1 MSCCNFFPSCGCG
14 SLIAPPCPSICT
26 IDGNTFQN
34 INLQGE
40 GLFASVS
47 SGLVSFYGIEGS
59 QYIDVTFDAVNKAV
73 QISLDAEAF
82 AGGIPQ
88 ATESV
93 LGGAKI
99 ATQTQTNVGT
109 DDATIVT
116 PLKLSGRTSTT
127 ARTGVAALATQG
139 EVNAG
144 TNNTKIVTP
153 LTLATLIY
161 GGVPSGT
168 VMLGDTSQSI
178 LGQTTWDFDQALSIT
193 IAGISFL
200 TLDIDTGITF
210 QNGSVTFLSDI
221 TSSGGANFSGAV
233 EFSASGTVQFD
244 SGTTI
249 DFQTGTV
256 IQVAS
261 VAIPANSVFIT
272 SGVAGHLSSALISTF
287 ASTANVQTGWTPF
300 SNGAVLRTC
309 DTATVTLPQLA
320 QIVGT
325 LIEQLKTPKLPAT

>member
-1 MSCCNFFPSCGCG
+1 MSCCNSFPNCCHVLMG
-14 SLIAPPCPSICT
+14 PPCPSTCT

-34 INLQGE
+34 INLQGY
-40 GLFASVS
+40 GLYASVS

-153 LTLATLIY
+153 LTMATLIF
-161 GGVPSGT
+161 GGVPVGT
-168 VMLGDTSQSI
+168 VMLGETTQN
-178 LGQTTWDFDQALSIT
+178 LTAQTTWDFDQ
-193 IAGISFL
+193 
-200 TLDIDTGITF
+200 TLDIKIAGNSFLNLDVDNGTKF

-249 DFQTGTV
+249 DYQTGTV
-256 IQVAS
+256 IQVSS

-272 SGVAGHLSSALISTF
+272 SGVAGHLSSALINTF
-287 ASTANVQTGWTPF
+287 ISSANSQTGYTAFTNP
-300 SNGAVLRTC
+300 ATIRTC
-309 DTATVTLPQLA
+309 DTSSVTLQQLA
-320 QIVGT
+320 QLVGT
-325 LIEQLKTPKLPAT
+325 LISDLKLIKLPAT